1 MAKKKKKLKFDGFY
15 STGDSEAQNEELESI
30 ETLPPEQQTLKV
42 LLEKKGRGGK
52 TAVIICG
59 FIGNESDLKDLGK
72 TLKSKCGVGGSAR
85 DGEILIQGDVRE
97 KVMELLNK
105 MGYKTKRVGG

>member
-1 MAKKKKKLKFDGFY
+1 MGKKKKKKFDGFY
-15 STGDSEAQNEELESI
+15 STSDNYEQDSDAVE
-30 ETLPPEQQTLKV
+30 ETLPPEEQLLEV

-59 FIGNESDLKDLGK
+59 FIGSDEDLKDLAK
-72 TLKSKCGVGGSAR
+72 TLKAKCGVGGSAR
-85 DGEILIQGDVRE
+85 DGEILIQGDVRD
-97 KVMELLNK
+97 KVMDLLNG

>member
-1 MAKKKKKLKFDGFY
+1 MAKKKKKIKFDGFY
-15 STGDSEAQNEELESI
+15 STSDEQNNDEPQFI
-30 ETLPPEQQTLKV
+30 TETLPPEKQLLEV

-59 FIGNESDLKDLGK
+59 FAGVESDLKELGK

-85 DGEILIQGDVRE
+85 DGEILIQGDVRD
-97 KVMELLNK
+97 KVIALLND

>member
-1 MAKKKKKLKFDGFY
+1 MKKIKFDGFY
-15 STGDSEAQNEELESI
+15 STGDLGSDNDDSEAI
-30 ETLPPEQQTLKV
+30 ETLSPNDQLLEV

-59 FIGNESDLKDLGK
+59 FVGRDDDLKDLSK

-85 DGEILIQGDVRE
+85 DGEILIQGDVRD
-97 KVMELLNK
+97 KVIELLNG
-105 MGYKTKRVGG
+105 MGYKTKRVGA

>member
-1 MAKKKKKLKFDGFY
+1 MKKIKFDGFY
-15 STGDSEAQNEELESI
+15 STGNVEPSNDDSQEM
-30 ETLPPEQQTLKV
+30 ETLAPENQQLKV

-59 FIGNESDLKDLGK
+59 FIGSDNDLKDLSK

-85 DGEILIQGDVRE
+85 DGEILIQGDVRD
-97 KVMELLNK
+97 KVIDLLNG